1 MPATAHALL
10 RLFLAT
16 VCLLALGACA
26 HLSPSSARAWAGDYT
41 LGDARLQLRASG
53 DFDYQGGSCFRSDSD
68 SDVGMPDEFGG
79 RFRVEGDWI
88 VLEPL
93 TGAHIKG
100 CSGLG
105 LKLYALRVDGH
116 RYLLD
121 EGNLRALVN
130 EVRDGRSH
138 ERFFTWHRGGEPEAF
153 TAPLSDWLPRPYAG
167 ILRQPPP
174 AGQVI
179 AVGPVTTRTRY
190 GAAGRIDGEE
200 SAVVLTVDIG
210 RRDGAFEGMRTC
222 VEGGPAKVELAT
234 VSEEQSTVHWAW
246 ATGNGSPPK
255 VGTRV
260 GGACAAP

>member
-1 MPATAHALL
+1 MPATARAFL
-10 RLFLAT
+10 RLSLAT

-41 LGDARLQLRASG
+41 LGDGRLQLRASG
-53 DFDYQGGSCFRSDSD
+53 EFDYQGGSCFRSDSD

-79 RFRVEGDWI
+79 RFRVDGDWI

-93 TGAHIKG
+93 TGAHIDH

-121 EGNLRALVN
+121 ETYLRAVVN
-130 EVRDGRSH
+130 EVRSGRTHDS
-138 ERFFTWHRGGEPEAF
+138 FPTWHRSGEPEAF
-153 TAPLSDWLPRPYAG
+153 SKPLSDWLPSPYAE
-167 ILRQPPP
+167 ILRRPPP
-174 AGQVI
+174 TGQVVAI
-179 AVGPVTTRTRY
+179 GPVTTRTRY
-190 GAAGRIDGEE
+190 GSAGRIDGEE
-200 SAVVLTVDIG
+200 SAAVLTVDIG
-210 RRDGAFEGMRTC
+210 RRDGAFEGMRMC
-222 VEGGPAKVELAT
+222 VEGRPAKVVLDT
-234 VSEEQSTVHWAW
+234 VSEEQSTVNWAW
-246 ATGNGSPPK
+246 PTGRGSPPE